1 MPSEDLT
8 RLSYGDASFDIATTS
23 DTMEHV
29 PDVDAALREV
39 LRILKPGGA
48 YVFSIP
54 VVWDRATR
62 QRAVLRDGRLEHLLP
77 PSHHGAAGDGRH
89 DMLVFHEFG
98 ADVVE
103 RCRAAGF
110 ELELLR
116 SDDNPALVTFIARR
130 PR

>member
-1 MPSEDLT
+1 MGQFL
-8 RLSYGDASFDIATTS
+8 RLPAT
-23 DTMEHV
+23 
-29 PDVDAALREV
+29 AGALGPEGSGRR
-39 LRILKPGGA
+39 LDGA
-48 YVFSIP
+48 P
-54 VVWDRATR
+54 
-62 QRAVLRDGRLEHLLP
+62 
-77 PSHHGAAGDGRH
+77 GDGRH